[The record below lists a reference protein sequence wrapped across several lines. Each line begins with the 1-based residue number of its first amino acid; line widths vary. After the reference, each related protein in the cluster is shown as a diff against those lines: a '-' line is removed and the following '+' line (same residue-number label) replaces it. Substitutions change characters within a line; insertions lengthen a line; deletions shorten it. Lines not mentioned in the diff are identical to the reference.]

1 VIVQGFL
8 QIMEPKV
15 FVHTRTQD
23 VDAAEQA
30 AEGASKTYQD
40 LTGQTVEFEIEPDL
54 GKEG

>member
-1 VIVQGFL
+1 
-8 QIMEPKV
+8 M
-15 FVHTRTQD
+15 HTRTQD